1 MINRDVLGQIIAD
14 FKENSLPDLIPR
26 KLKVDLDIPIK
37 RAITIMGPRR
47 SGKTYYLYS
56 LIKELLNQGIGKER
70 ILYINFENPRLAGM
84 DLNDLLVLME
94 VFYEI
99 YPQNKKDAVWL
110 FFDEIQNIKGWE
122 NFIRDILDKENVK
135 VFLSGSSSKLL
146 SKEIATSLRGRTL
159 SYLMLPFSFSEFLGA
174 KKIDYSGKYLA
185 SEQKGLIVNA
195 FLDYFNFGGYPEVVF
210 YPEEKTK
217 IIQEIIEVTIYKDLI
232 ERYKIRN
239 TKVIKLMFNY
249 LIKAK
254 EFSVNKFYNFL
265 QSMNIKIGRN
275 SLYNYL
281 ELYNDAFIFFPLKK
295 FSYSLK
301 KIEQSSAKIYTI
313 DNALISEIIGDDM
326 GKKLEN
332 LVFLAIL
339 GQGFKIN
346 QDFFYYEDGK
356 EIDFV
361 FKEKDGSIKEML
373 QVCYDIN
380 SFDTKEREIKA
391 LLKCGETL
399 KCENMSVITF
409 DYEAEEKIE
418 GKTIKFIPAWK
429 WLLEKC

>member
-14 FKENSLPDLIPR
+14 FKENILPDLIYR

-110 FFDEIQNIKGWE
+110 FFDEIQNIEGWE

-159 SYLMLPFSFSEFLGA
+159 SYLMLPFSFLEFLDA

-185 SEQKGLIVNA
+185 SKQKGLIANA

-313 DNALISEIIGDDM
+313 DNALISEIIGDDK

-339 GQGFKIN
+339 GRGFKIN

-356 EIDFV
+356 EVDFV
-361 FKEKDGSIKEML
+361 FKEKDGSIKGML

-380 SFDTKEREIKA
+380 SFGTKEREIKA
-391 LLKCGETL
+391 LLKCGEVL
-399 KCENMSVITF
+399 QCENMSVITF

-418 GKTIKFIPAWK
+418 GKTIKFVPAWK
-429 WLLEKC
+429 WLIEKY

>member
-1 MINRDVLGQIIAD
+1 MINKDVLGQIIAD

-159 SYLMLPFSFSEFLGA
+159 SYLMLPFSFSEFLSA
-174 KKIDYSGKYLA
+174 KKIDYLGKYLA

-239 TKVIKLMFNY
+239 TKAVKLMFNY

-281 ELYNDAFIFFPLKK
+281 ELFNDAFIFFPLKK

-313 DNALISEIIGDDM
+313 DNALISEIIGDDK

-339 GQGFKIN
+339 GRGFKIN

-380 SFDTKEREIKA
+380 SLDTKEREIKA
-391 LLKCGETL
+391 LLKCGEVL
-399 KCENMSVITF
+399 KCEDMKVITF
-409 DYEAEEKIE
+409 DYEAEEKID
-418 GKTIKFIPAWK
+418 GKTIKFIPVWK
-429 WLLEKC
+429 WLLEN